1 MVRREH
7 REFLRRLNAHAQL
20 SPFAYL
26 AGNDELDNIVSDATR
41 VTALVEVGVANSGD
55 KAAGPTTLIVA
66 APVHEDIRWC
76 DAAGRDLPGDPGI
89 SREGITVPA
98 PSGHGRAP
106 VEAHDLETELPRI
119 SLKSPAIR
127 HVRVNA
133 AVPTEQGRPHVVPL
147 RILLPDQMISPMTS
161 MRSGSVGSSRFGR
174 PRSIGRCWSGAS
186 GGQIRHRVDGRRRI
200 KPPSRI
206 WGTRAHECPKR
217 RISPHIRAYSGLE
230 PSAAPMRNPCKLSH
244 SRRAAFRDRPI
255 AMQKVV
261 GSNPI
266 SRFASNLLHFGRL
279 TLPGETNHP
288 CISPRHRFPPISAR
302 FPGGRGATTSLRP

>member
-1 MVRREH
+1 MTSQSLDVTCSNCGGASDWLSIASIVIASLALTISLWMLWMARREH
-7 REFLRRLNAHAQL
+7 REFLRQLNARAQL

-41 VTALVEVGVANSGD
+41 VTALIEVGVANSGD

-106 VEAHDLETELPRI
+106 VEAHYLETELPRI
-119 SLKSPAIR
+119 SLKSPVVR

-147 RILLPDQMISPMTS
+147 RIVARSDDLPDDVDEV
-161 MRSGSVGSSRFGR
+161 RV
-174 PRSIGRCWSGAS
+174 CWEFEVRKA
-186 GGQIRHRVDGRRRI
+186 
-200 KPPSRI
+200 PSN
-206 WGTRAHECPKR
+206 W
-217 RISPHIRAYSGLE
+217 
-230 PSAAPMRNPCKLSH
+230 
-244 SRRAAFRDRPI
+244 
-255 AMQKVV
+255 
-261 GSNPI
+261 
-266 SRFASNLLHFGRL
+266 
-279 TLPGETNHP
+279 
-288 CISPRHRFPPISAR
+288 
-302 FPGGRGATTSLRP
+302 